1 MSIFDATAYAIGE
14 AAAYLTGRVAG
25 CTFHLEP
32 KAAQRIGEYVVIG
45 AIFSAGLLVTVIY
58 S

>member
-1 MSIFDATAYAIGE
+1 MSIFDATACAIGE

-25 CTFHLEP
+25 RTFHLEA
-32 KAAQRIGEYVVIG
+32 KAARRIGEYVVIG
-45 AIFSAGLLVTVIY
+45 AIFGAGLLLTVIY

>member
-1 MSIFDATAYAIGE
+1 MSIFDATACAIGE
-14 AAAYLTGRVAG
+14 AAAYLVGRIAG
-25 CTFHLEP
+25 RTFRLEP

-45 AIFSAGLLVTVIY
+45 AIFAAGILVTVVH